1 MASRPRSTKK
11 RGWPDGLYER
21 GGYYSWRNPL
31 TGVEMGIGRVT
42 FGEAKA
48 QAAEANIAVAGLR
61 DKPRL
66 VHRLDGQGENTWR
79 AWLAAYQRKMGIWD
93 EKLGIV
99 ADSQLPVDKELAA
112 GTRATYAAVL
122 RKIRLVWKEQLDL
135 PIKHV
140 STKVIADGID
150 RIKAK
155 TPTMAVAVRAR
166 LHQVF
171 DMAIAQG
178 WLDRGQNPV
187 AVTEAVSVKVKR
199 ARFTWEVFKQLYD
212 ALPPGRL
219 KNAAALAVVS
229 GQPREVLCAAKFT
242 DVGMLKRPGQEPIE
256 CWMFERGKTHVK
268 IAIPLD
274 VRLNAFGLSLREVIA
289 QCRSTGVVSRHM
301 LHVHKRHAHHKLG
314 AAISPSRLTNEF
326 GDAVAALG
334 IDWGENTPP
343 SLHEIR
349 SLSKRLYKQQGGVD
363 TKDLL
368 GHKTEAMSALY
379 EDARGA
385 EYLLV
390 SIAG

>member
-1 MASRPRSTKK
+1 MASRPRSTRK

-31 TGVEMGIGRVT
+31 TGKELGIGRVS
-42 FGEAKA
+42 FGDAKA
-48 QAAEANIAVAGLR
+48 QAVEANVAVAGLK

-66 VHRLDGQGENTWR
+66 VHRLEGNDDTTWR
-79 AWLAAYQRKMGIWD
+79 AWLAIYQRKMGIWD

-99 ADSQLPVDKELAA
+99 LDPENPPDKKLSK
-112 GTRATYAAVL
+112 GTLDTYGAL
-122 RKIRLVWKEQLDL
+122 MRKIRLVWADQLDL
-135 PIKHV
+135 PLPLV
-140 STKVIADGID
+140 TTKVIADGLD

-166 LHQVF
+166 LHQSF
-171 DMAIAQG
+171 NMAIAQG
-178 WLDRGQNPV
+178 WIERNPV
-187 AVTEAVSVKVKR
+187 EVTETVSVTVKR
-199 ARFTWEVFKQLYD
+199 ARWTWERFLQLYEG
-212 ALPPGRL
+212 LPPGRL
-219 KNAAALAVVS
+219 KNAAALALVS

-242 DVGMLKRPGQEPIE
+242 DVGLLKRPGQEPIE

-268 IAIPLD
+268 IAIPVD
-274 VRLNAFGLSLREVIA
+274 VRLNAFGMSLREVIA
-289 QCRSTGVVSRHM
+289 QCRSTDVVSKHM
-301 LHVHKRHAHHKLG
+301 LHVHKRHAHHRLG
-314 AAISPSRLTNEF
+314 APISPSRLTREF
-326 GDAVAALG
+326 GEAVAALG

-349 SLSKRLYKQQGGVD
+349 SLSKRLYKLQGGVD

-368 GHKTEAMSALY
+368 GHKTDAMSELY

-385 EYLLV
+385 EYKLV